1 MFTKLINKMHQQ
13 KIKDEQDEQGDEKKA
28 NKYL

>member
-13 KIKDEQDEQGDEKKA
+13 KIQDEQDEQGDEKKA